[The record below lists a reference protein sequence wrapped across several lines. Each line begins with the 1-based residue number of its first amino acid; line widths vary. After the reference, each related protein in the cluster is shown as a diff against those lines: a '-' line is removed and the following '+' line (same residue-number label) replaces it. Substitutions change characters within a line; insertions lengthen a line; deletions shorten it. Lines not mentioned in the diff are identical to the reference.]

1 METVHNIEDSGE
13 DQVRSLM
20 SRVEGAITSH
30 PLPVVGAAF
39 ALGAIVGLVVPRAAR
54 GERSVGG
61 MIVAGLGAVAVRLAK
76 SYAIGRLGEV
86 AKSWL
91 LDQQPGGSQVSA
103 TERAASRE
111 PATESFVRH

>member
-1 METVHNIEDSGE
+1 METLHDIPGKGE
-13 DQVRSLM
+13 DQLRSVM
-20 SRVEGAITSH
+20 ARVEDAISSH
-30 PLPVVGAAF
+30 PLPAIGAAF
-39 ALGAIVGLVVPRAAR
+39 ALGAVVALAMPRADR

-91 LDQQPGGSQVSA
+91 LDQQGGQPSA

-111 PATESFVRH
+111 PATESFLRH